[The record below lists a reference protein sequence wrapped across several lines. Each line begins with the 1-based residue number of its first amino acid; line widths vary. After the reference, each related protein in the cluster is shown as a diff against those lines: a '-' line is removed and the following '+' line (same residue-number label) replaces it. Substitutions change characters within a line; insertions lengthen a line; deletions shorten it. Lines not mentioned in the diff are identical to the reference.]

1 MPQTTTQVMFVLEH
15 FMCPGKDS
23 ESGMFYQLSVHYCTR
38 LCKEERKTFRSYGKR
53 LAGRGEKERQKEG
66 SGDTV
71 IKKLKINH
79 QVNSKGLDLMK
90 N

>member
-53 LAGRGEKERQKEG
+53 LAGER
-66 SGDTV
+66 
-71 IKKLKINH
+71 KKGKRREVETLC
-79 QVNSKGLDLMK
+79 SK